1 MLLIHPQQ
9 IHRQKNQRSFEL
21 QVTTGKYL
29 INCNKKY
36 DHVRIIGKGQEADRQ
51 TLFLEDGR
59 MEGHYLSSIEVMNG
73 AVCIPSYCMKKRVS
87 RMQISIMRVD
97 IVGVLHS

>member
-1 MLLIHPQQ
+1 MITSELLAKGRKQ
-9 IHRQKNQRSFEL
+9 
-21 QVTTGKYL
+21 TGR
-29 INCNKKY
+29 
-36 DHVRIIGKGQEADRQ
+36 HF
-51 TLFLEDGR
+51 FLEDGR

-73 AVCIPSYCMKKRVS
+73 TVCIPSYCMKKRVS